1 MLEPSSQKPNFLIP
15 QVSPTPAAPPPPM
28 AQPPPPPP
36 PPSLVRTYS
45 GKLLSLLS
53 ERPSLRA
60 TSEFDSDSRVFFH
73 KVSCKLFDNLASL
86 KLSFI
91 NDSKREISEPQ
102 LMLTSKYLSIHY
114 DPDEQNALIRT
125 SFDVGPM
132 LNFNVAHDLKAQQG
146 EVSMYASLPSP
157 GFGVQV
163 SSSFPYS
170 GLSLKKYPVIP
181 VQPVFVVLT
190 IVFKGATCALGI
202 RILPRATI
210 RFPMG
215 EVTLEE
221 REEADVLRTL
231 SVKGIL
237 RGQILNGVCSA
248 HYVDEELKLR
258 YIYKVVIPHCY
269 KSSASVPVYVQNFE
283 FDQAMSF
290 IPSISIPSN
299 AVSFAFKRRLSPSD
313 KLSYWYKLYSN
324 NWSAVYKHTYKK
336 SFKLK
341 AGYDSEV
348 RLGWA
353 SIWVGDKNGRA
364 RTAPMKMKVQFM
376 LQ

>member
-28 AQPPPPPP
+28 KQPPPPPP

-91 NDSKREISEPQ
+91 NDRKREISEPQ

-146 EVSMYASLPSP
+146 EVSMNASLPSP

-170 GLSLKKYPVIP
+170 G
-181 VQPVFVVLT
+181 
-190 IVFKGATCALGI
+190 
-202 RILPRATI
+202 LPRATI

-258 YIYKVVIPHCY
+258 YIYK
-269 KSSASVPVYVQNFE
+269 
-283 FDQAMSF
+283 DQAMSF

-376 LQ
+376 LQVPQDDIKSSTLMFRVKKRWDIL

>member
-28 AQPPPPPP
+28 AQPPPSPP

-170 GLSLKKYPVIP
+170 GL
-181 VQPVFVVLT
+181 
-190 IVFKGATCALGI
+190 
-202 RILPRATI
+202 PRATI

-258 YIYKVVIPHCY
+258 YIYK
-269 KSSASVPVYVQNFE
+269 
-283 FDQAMSF
+283 DQAMSF

-376 LQ
+376 LQVPQDDIKSSTLMFRVKKRWDIL

>member
-15 QVSPTPAAPPPPM
+15 Q
-28 AQPPPPPP
+28 
-36 PPSLVRTYS
+36 
-45 GKLLSLLS
+45 LLSLLS

-170 GLSLKKYPVIP
+170 GL
-181 VQPVFVVLT
+181 
-190 IVFKGATCALGI
+190 
-202 RILPRATI
+202 PRATI

-231 SVKGIL
+231 S
-237 RGQILNGVCSA
+237 
-248 HYVDEELKLR
+248 
-258 YIYKVVIPHCY
+258 
-269 KSSASVPVYVQNFE
+269 
-283 FDQAMSF
+283 DQAMSF

-376 LQ
+376 LQVPQDDIKSSTLMFRVKKRWDIL

>member
-1 MLEPSSQKPNFLIP
+1 MLEPSSQKPNFIIP

-28 AQPPPPPP
+28 AQTP

-45 GKLLSLLS
+45 DKLLSLLF

-60 TSEFDSDSRVFFH
+60 TSDFDSDSRVFFH

-146 EVSMYASLPSP
+146 EVSMYASLPNP

-170 GLSLKKYPVIP
+170 G
-181 VQPVFVVLT
+181 
-190 IVFKGATCALGI
+190 
-202 RILPRATI
+202 LPRATI

-258 YIYKVVIPHCY
+258 YIYK
-269 KSSASVPVYVQNFE
+269 
-283 FDQAMSF
+283 DQAMSF
-290 IPSISIPSN
+290 IPSISVPSN

-313 KLSYWYKLYSN
+313 KLSYWYKLSSN

-353 SIWVGDKNGRA
+353 SIWVGDKNGKA

-376 LQ
+376 LQVPQDDIKSSTLMFRVKKRWDIL

>member
-1 MLEPSSQKPNFLIP
+1 
-15 QVSPTPAAPPPPM
+15 
-28 AQPPPPPP
+28 
-36 PPSLVRTYS
+36 
-45 GKLLSLLS
+45 
-53 ERPSLRA
+53 
-60 TSEFDSDSRVFFH
+60 
-73 KVSCKLFDNLASL
+73 
-86 KLSFI
+86 
-91 NDSKREISEPQ
+91 
-102 LMLTSKYLSIHY
+102 
-114 DPDEQNALIRT
+114 
-125 SFDVGPM
+125 
-132 LNFNVAHDLKAQQG
+132 
-146 EVSMYASLPSP
+146 MYASLPSP

-258 YIYKVVIPHCY
+258 YIYK
-269 KSSASVPVYVQNFE
+269 
-283 FDQAMSF
+283 DQAMSF

-353 SIWVGDKNGRA
+353 SIW
-364 RTAPMKMKVQFM
+364 
-376 LQ
+376 